1 MDNITNTKRITF
13 INIAYNIQQI
23 CINAISI
30 EAYIAKDITRT
41 LSHKNTTHFTSGKS
55 IEMHVKDV
63 FEYVK
68 RKNVNHEILTVN
80 WIITLFANAVTNN
93 NHIVYTYISST
104 NTLIK
109 M

>member
-41 LSHKNTTHFTSGKS
+41 LPHKNTTRFTSGKS
-55 IEMHVKDV
+55 IEMYIKDV

-68 RKNVNHEILTVN
+68 RKNVNHKSFTVN

-93 NHIVYTYISST
+93 NHIVYTYIH
-104 NTLIK
+104 K
-109 M
+109 